1 MEEPGAPP
9 LGSEPARPPSGD
21 AGPAPR
27 EAVPDDPSEPAPA
40 ATADRRAGD
49 GPWVALL
56 LGVALLLVT
65 CVVLMLLAGRS

>member
-1 MEEPGAPP
+1 MEEPAAPP
-9 LGSEPARPPSGD
+9 RGSDPAQPPSG
-21 AGPAPR
+21 AAAPDPG
-27 EAVPDDPSEPAPA
+27 EAVPAAPSEPAPA